1 MKEER
6 NMFQMK
12 GEDKIQEEELN
23 DVEISNLMC

>member
-1 MKEER
+1 MKWER

-12 GEDKIQEEELN
+12 GEDKIQEELN

>member
-12 GEDKIQEEELN
+12 GEDKIQEELN